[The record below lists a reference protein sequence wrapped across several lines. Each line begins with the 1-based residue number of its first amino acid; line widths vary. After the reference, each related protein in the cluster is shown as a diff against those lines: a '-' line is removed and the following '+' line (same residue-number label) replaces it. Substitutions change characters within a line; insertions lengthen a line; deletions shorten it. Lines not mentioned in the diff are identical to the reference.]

1 MPKVNHLLNSSDA
14 TEDAIQ
20 PVPLPLD
27 ADLPPSSPP
36 QLSENK
42 GVVKAAAVLAIG
54 NVTSRVLGL
63 VREIVKSNL
72 FGASDLLAA
81 YTVAALVPNT
91 LFNLITG
98 GEMVSS
104 SLVPVFSDLASKERR
119 AELWSVVSSFLSL
132 ATAVLLFIVTV
143 VLLFTPQ
150 IAWLAGARNFSN
162 GSLTAVTEQM
172 MRLATPAVLFL
183 SIASILTGVLYA
195 LERFT
200 LPAFTAAVFN
210 STIVIVALL
219 RPDHIDSL
227 IYGLLLGSFLQIVLQ
242 LPALRDGR
250 FRIQFNWR
258 HPAMRRIFILYAPIV
273 VVLLVNQVAIW
284 ISYNLAILTGDNS
297 VNYMTYATTLYQFPL
312 GLVVTAL
319 SMATLPTLSQI
330 VNAYHASKHSD
341 AAAASA
347 RVQEFKQTLA
357 SGLRLVLTLILPA
370 TAGLFALATPII
382 ALLLQHGEFTAQD
395 TAVTATVLR
404 VYLAGLPFAAID
416 QMLVFASYAR
426 KDTWRPAV
434 TGIVSIVIYTV
445 TAVLLLPAIGLYSL
459 MVADA
464 VKHFS
469 HTMIML
475 WLLQRHLGGLR
486 GFGISRAI
494 WKSLVASGL
503 TGLVA
508 WLAAWG
514 VEAGLGDR
522 LPLDSFLGKLFLVGV
537 AGGLGLAA
545 FLTLVR
551 LLSITEV
558 QMLHRTLTSRLR
570 RRAAQ
575 GERP

>member
-1 MPKVNHLLNSSDA
+1 LINSTDA
-14 TEDAIQ
+14 TEDATQ
-20 PVPLPLD
+20 PVPLPLEGEFQ
-27 ADLPPSSPP
+27 PYPP
-36 QLSENK
+36 QNLSENQ
-42 GVVKAAAVLAIG
+42 GVVKAAAVLAVG

-72 FGASDLLAA
+72 FGASDLLGA
-81 YTVAALVPNT
+81 YTVAALVPMT

-104 SLVPVFSDLASKERR
+104 SLVPVFSDFASKERR
-119 AELWSVVSSFLSL
+119 EELWSVVSTFLSL
-132 ATAVLLFIVTV
+132 ATAVLLFIVALV
-143 VLLFTPQ
+143 YLFTPQ
-150 IAWLAGARNFSN
+150 IAWLAGARNFSD

-183 SIASILTGVLYA
+183 SIASVLTGVLYA

-210 STIVIVALL
+210 GTIVIVALL
-219 RPDHIDSL
+219 RPEHIDSL
-227 IYGLLLGSFLQIVLQ
+227 VYGLLLGSFLQILLQ

-258 HPAMRRIFILYAPIV
+258 HPAVRRILILYAPIV
-273 VVLLVNQVAIW
+273 VGLIVNQVAIW

-297 VNYMTYATTLYQFPL
+297 VTYMTYATTLYQFPL

-330 VNAYHASKHSD
+330 VSAYHASKQTD
-341 AAAASA
+341 VPAATA

-357 SGLRLVLTLILPA
+357 GGLRLVITLVLPA
-370 TAGLFALATPII
+370 TAGLFALAPAII
-382 ALLLQHGEFTAQD
+382 ALLLEHGKFTAQD

-404 VYLAGLPFAAID
+404 IYLAGLPFAAID

-434 TGIVSIVIYTV
+434 AGIISIVIYTI
-445 TAVLLLPAIGLYSL
+445 TAVLLLKPIGLYSL

-464 VKHFS
+464 VKHFC

-486 GFGISRAI
+486 GFGISTATWKAI
-494 WKSLVASGL
+494 AASVV

-508 WLAAWG
+508 YVVGETAVAL
-514 VEAGLGDR
+514 
-522 LPLDSFLGKLFLVGV
+522 LPLSGFLGKLLLVTL
-537 AGGLGLAA
+537 AGGLGLLT
-545 FLTLVR
+545 FLGLVQ
-551 LLSITEV
+551 LLTITEV
-558 QMLHRTLTSRLR
+558 QMLHRTLANRLR
-570 RRAAQ
+570 RHKKKA
-575 GERP
+575 

>member
-1 MPKVNHLLNSSDA
+1 MLNSTDA
-14 TEDAIQ
+14 TEDANQ

-27 ADLPPSSPP
+27 EAERPSAPTN
-36 QLSENK
+36 LSQNK
-42 GVVKAAAVLAIG
+42 GVVRAAAVLAIG

-72 FGASDLLAA
+72 FGTSDLLGA
-81 YTVAALVPNT
+81 YTVAALVPMT

-119 AELWSVVSSFLSL
+119 TELWSVVSSFLSL
-132 ATAVLLFIVTV
+132 ATAVLLFIVALV
-143 VLLFTPQ
+143 MVFTPQ
-150 IAWLAGARNFSN
+150 IAWLAGARNFSDS
-162 GSLTAVTEQM
+162 SLTPITVQM

-210 STIVIVALL
+210 GTIVIVALL
-219 RPDHIDSL
+219 RPDRIESL
-227 IYGLLLGSFLQIVLQ
+227 VYGLLLGSFLQIILQ

-250 FRIQFNWR
+250 FKFQFNWR
-258 HPAMRRIFILYAPIV
+258 HPAVRRILILYAPIV
-273 VVLLVNQVAIW
+273 VGLLVNQVAIW

-297 VNYMTYATTLYQFPL
+297 VTYMTYATTLYQFPL

-330 VNAYHASKHSD
+330 VNAYHASKVSD
-341 AAAASA
+341 TVAASA

-370 TAGLFALATPII
+370 TAGLFALAPAII
-382 ALLLQHGEFTAQD
+382 ALLLEHGEFTPQD

-434 TGIVSIVIYTV
+434 AGIISIVIYTI
-445 TAVLLLPAIGLYSL
+445 TAVLLLPVVGLYSL

-464 VKHFS
+464 IKHFC

-475 WLLQRHLGGLR
+475 WLLQRQLGGLR
-486 GFGISRAI
+486 GFGISTAI
-494 WKSLVASGL
+494 WKAVAASIV

-508 WLAAWG
+508 YG
-514 VEAGLGDR
+514 VGETAVLLLPVAGFTGR
-522 LPLDSFLGKLFLVGV
+522 LIIVGL
-537 AGGLGLAA
+537 AGGLGLLA
-545 FLTLVR
+545 FLGLVR

-558 QMLHRTLTSRLR
+558 QMLHRTLTARLSRR
-570 RRAAQ
+570 KPSA
-575 GERP
+575 